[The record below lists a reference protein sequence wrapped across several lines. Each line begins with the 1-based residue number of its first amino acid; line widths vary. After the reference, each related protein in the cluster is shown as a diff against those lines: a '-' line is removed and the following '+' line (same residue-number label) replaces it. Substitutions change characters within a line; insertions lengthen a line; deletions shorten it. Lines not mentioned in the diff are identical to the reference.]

1 MIKTGDKLHH
11 QGKEWNVEFAGEPFV
26 HLKHG
31 DDFIIESSHIFWNKL
46 YVEQK
51 QRADELA
58 ELYVQLEKESESLS
72 ISLCERIER
81 YHERTTKL
89 IQEKSKAVERADE
102 LEKRWS
108 ELVDVLKKKY
118 EYYKVRADDE
128 SAGPIEQG
136 KWKDAKHELMMV
148 LKIMTDLKRG
158 ETE

>member
-1 MIKTGDKLHH
+1 MIKVGDKLHH
-11 QGKEWNVEFAGEPFV
+11 QEKEWNVEFTGETFV

-31 DDFIIESSHIFWNKL
+31 DDFIIESSHIFWDKL
-46 YVEQK
+46 YAEQK
-51 QRADELA
+51 QRADEL
-58 ELYVQLEKESESLS
+58 ESLLYTYKENAKS
-72 ISLCERIER
+72 IPDLIEQ
-81 YHERTTKL
+81 
-89 IQEKSKAVERADE
+89 IQESNKRADE

-128 SAGPIEQG
+128 SAEPVEQD
-136 KWKDAKHELMMV
+136 KWKIAKHELMMV